1 MTYIRSALLINE
13 QDSLNFDEGTIPD
26 AFVFDLSNPTAAP
39 VDSST
44 IKNKISQ
51 LTGGMSLSHHVRF
64 SVSTSSSLR
73 SKLQQVFSADITAVW
88 IAGISDA
95 QQVRD
100 ADVEIRRLEM
110 EHGIKPGAISLI
122 PELNTVYP
130 ISVLDGILTAVD
142 RIVGVALDLDLIC
155 ADLVVTNSSSSVDF
169 FVQRHILTDVAMRVT
184 AQNLATIV
192 TNSDIQMSDEK
203 IKMISSTGGSGILT
217 RDADLISSLNHEF
230 MLSRAVSDRAQA
242 ISEQWS
248 SNEVATQ
255 DEGVTIQSMKRATY
269 LANLANK
276 IDAG

>member
-13 QDSLNFDEGTIPD
+13 QESLDFGEVIIPD
-26 AFVFDLSNPTAAP
+26 AFVFGLSSPTAAP

-44 IKNKISQ
+44 IKSKINQ
-51 LTGGMSLSHHVRF
+51 LTGGMSPSHHVRF
-64 SVSTSSSLR
+64 PVRTSSGLR
-73 SKLQQVFSADITAVW
+73 SKLQRVFSADITAVW
-88 IAGISDA
+88 IAGISEA

-110 EHGIKPGAISLI
+110 EHGIKPGTISLI
-122 PELNTVYP
+122 PELNTIYP

-142 RIVGVALDLDLIC
+142 RIVGVALDLDSIC
-155 ADLVVTNSSSSVDF
+155 ADLVVTNSSSSGDL

-184 AQNLATIV
+184 AHNLSTIV

-203 IKMISSTGGSGILT
+203 LKMISSTGGTGVLT
-217 RDADLISSLNHEF
+217 RDAGLISSLNHEF
-230 MLSRAVSDRAQA
+230 MLSREVSGRAQS

-248 SNEVATQ
+248 SNEVANQ